1 MIVFIE
7 GSRHVGKTFLIDSF
21 LSQNKQENVEYYK
34 FKFAKYIDE
43 FDMVDQETGPGV
55 HYFSI
60 GNILT
65 ILELNQ
71 TLLKDKILIFD
82 RCIFSAYVWS
92 LYRDRLNCKKLMSEF
107 EKILN
112 HELYTN
118 CKLVYITRDD
128 SIITEHREKDYFGNF
143 ENYSKERE
151 LFDLLLERFSAQAT
165 DASRNNEIIKFVN
178 LFDAQSGVEF
188 CKTMN
193 KLVNTARLK

>member
-7 GSRHVGKTFLIDSF
+7 GSRHVGKTFLIDQF
-21 LSQNKQENVEYYK
+21 LKQNTDKSVEYYK

-43 FDMVDQETGPGV
+43 FDMRDQETGPGV

-65 ILELNQ
+65 ILELNE

-92 LYRDRLNCKKLMSEF
+92 IYRNRLSSEKLMAEF

-112 HELYTN
+112 HDLYKQ
-118 CKLVYITRDD
+118 CKLVYITKDET
-128 SIITEHREKDYFGNF
+128 IVTERREKDYFGNF
-143 ENYSKERE
+143 ENYSEERQ
-151 LFDLLLERFSAQAT
+151 LFDLLLDRFKKEAT
-165 DASRNNEIIKFVN
+165 DSDKGNELVKFVN
-178 LFDAQSGVEF
+178 LFDEQSGIEF
-188 CKTMN
+188 CKMMN
-193 KLVNTARLK
+193 KLVKHS